1 MRCAALLPTVV
12 VRGAHT
18 QERYAYGSTSTH
30 PPATTSSVAV
40 ASAARN
46 PGRPSRTRVV
56 PPNATLLSLRR
67 ERAGLVPPVT
77 STLFHAQYSSAMRML
92 DDDLR
97 GRSDGRLNRRERVE
111 KGKREVQSK
120 AETLRR
126 NEPVTQREDHLGE

>member
-1 MRCAALLPTVV
+1 MDMCV
-12 VRGAHT
+12 
-18 QERYAYGSTSTH
+18 
-30 PPATTSSVAV
+30 
-40 ASAARN
+40 
-46 PGRPSRTRVV
+46 
-56 PPNATLLSLRR
+56 ATLLSLRR

>member
-1 MRCAALLPTVV
+1 
-12 VRGAHT
+12 
-18 QERYAYGSTSTH
+18 
-30 PPATTSSVAV
+30 
-40 ASAARN
+40 
-46 PGRPSRTRVV
+46 
-56 PPNATLLSLRR
+56 
-67 ERAGLVPPVT
+67 
-77 STLFHAQYSSAMRML
+77 MRML